1 MSLPIRKIENLCLQR
16 LYTVDEGTELELVEA
31 NLDGKIKLDAALY
44 PILSIYAAE
53 QEKLY
58 MALSIDG
65 ISVAIP
71 IIEIE
76 QTIEYAKNF
85 VHSESWFEAGNKL
98 IDEPHDSIS

>member
-1 MSLPIRKIENLCLQR
+1 MSLPIRKIDNLRLQR
-16 LYTVDEGTELELVEA
+16 LYTVDEGTELELIEA
-31 NLDGKIKLDAALY
+31 NIDGEIKLDAEVY

-65 ISVAIP
+65 VSVAIP

-76 QTIEYAKNF
+76 KMIECAKNF
-85 VHSESWFEAGNKL
+85 VHNESWFEAENQW
-98 IDEPHDSIS
+98 IDEAN